1 MRTIA
6 LLLVP
11 VLLLGLASPAFADVG
26 FDAFWAKFKT
36 AVGKKDK
43 DVVASMTKLPYL
55 FDSKQLNKAQFIA
68 KYDALFPKSVVKCF
82 AKAKPSVDRGSYFV
96 FCGES
101 IYFFNKE
108 KDKWL
113 FTEIGVND

>member
-6 LLLVP
+6 FLLVP
-11 VLLLGLASPAFADVG
+11 VLLLGLAAPACADAG
-26 FDAFWAKFKT
+26 FEAFWTKFKT
-36 AVGKKDK
+36 AVAKKDK
-43 DVVASMTKLPYL
+43 DAVASMTKLPYL
-55 FDSKQLNKAQFIA
+55 FDSKQLDKAQFIA
-68 KYDALFPKSVVKCF
+68 KYDALFPKSVGKCF
-82 AKAKPSVDRGSYFV
+82 ARAKPLADRSSYLV

-101 IYFFNKE
+101 IYYFNKE